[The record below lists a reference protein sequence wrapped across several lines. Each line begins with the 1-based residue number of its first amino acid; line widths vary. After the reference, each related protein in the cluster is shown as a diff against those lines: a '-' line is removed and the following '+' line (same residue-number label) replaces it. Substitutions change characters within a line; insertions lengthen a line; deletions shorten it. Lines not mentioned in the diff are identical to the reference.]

1 MKYKG
6 IEVQLEEYMIGV
18 ISCLPS
24 PAGIV
29 GGGSTDVGSFLFA
42 ACLGHDTDASFC
54 SAGPS
59 FLYIALSVLV
69 VSLSLRLPLQI
80 LPSLC
85 SPLPSSANSFIALP
99 TSGITPRC
107 NARCALRSG
116 DNIDLFEIRTHPECF
131 LPPHPVHYPPLS
143 SPIHFK
149 QSPPGHLV
157 LLYALPL
164 PLDTLHTSCVQESI
178 PGEQADS
185 EVLIG
190 LIKYVV
196 L

>member
-1 MKYKG
+1 MPRSFPGTHTLSWGGGGGCGEASGQVEAMVKYKG

-69 VSLSLRLPLQI
+69 VSLS
-80 LPSLC
+80 S
-85 SPLPSSANSFIALP
+85 PSSSN
-99 TSGITPRC
+99 
-107 NARCALRSG
+107 
-116 DNIDLFEIRTHPECF
+116 
-131 LPPHPVHYPPLS
+131 PPLS
-143 SPIHFK
+143 MFPPPLLRQLLHCLAHFRYYSPL
-149 QSPPGHLV
+149 QCPLCPPLW
-157 LLYALPL
+157 
-164 PLDTLHTSCVQESI
+164 
-178 PGEQADS
+178 
-185 EVLIG
+185 
-190 LIKYVV
+190 
-196 L
+196 